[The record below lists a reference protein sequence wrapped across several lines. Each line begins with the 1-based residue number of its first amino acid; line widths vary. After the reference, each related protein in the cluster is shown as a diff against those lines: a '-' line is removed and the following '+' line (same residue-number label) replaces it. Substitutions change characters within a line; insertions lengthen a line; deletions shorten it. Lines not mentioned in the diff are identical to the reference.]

1 MEYGELMAQDED
13 LDVLAGVG
21 PGTEH
26 NPAQEGGEHLVDQP
40 QRHQRIMPGYLPR
53 TNGQV
58 TGYARSFGHPQG
70 VISSPMH
77 SGELRTP
84 GR

>member
-1 MEYGELMAQDED
+1 
-13 LDVLAGVG
+13 
-21 PGTEH
+21 
-26 NPAQEGGEHLVDQP
+26 
-40 QRHQRIMPGYLPR
+40 MPGYLPR

-84 GR
+84 GRWTRGSPPARTARRGEHRRRLSGAAPLDRGQHMPRAP